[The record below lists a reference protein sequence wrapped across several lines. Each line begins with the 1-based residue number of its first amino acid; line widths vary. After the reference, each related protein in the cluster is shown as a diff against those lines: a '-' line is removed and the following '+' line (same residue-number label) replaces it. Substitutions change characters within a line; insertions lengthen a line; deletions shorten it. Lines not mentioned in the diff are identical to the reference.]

1 MGSKLR
7 KEDIINKI
15 NELGIYLDNDT
26 KWTNDKM
33 IKKLGYYY
41 LGDDK
46 SFSRNFIQSM
56 ETVQLCHHLK
66 DEISFF
72 PVSPLERDDFIAGS
86 AKESFLN
93 PLSDT
98 NLLDW

>member
-1 MGSKLR
+1 MGTKLR
-7 KEDIINKI
+7 KEDIIQKI
-15 NELGIYLDNDT
+15 IELGIDLEDDV

-46 SFSRNFIQSM
+46 SFARNFIQSM

-66 DEISFF
+66 DEINVC
-72 PVSPLERDDFIAGS
+72 PVSP
-86 AKESFLN
+86 
-93 PLSDT
+93 
-98 NLLDW
+98 